1 MKAKIVEAVTISK
14 MLEEAAALER
24 AAKLQKEELEKL
36 KQQKKAE
43 KLEAKKAAEENIYE
57 RPQAK
62 AIADSFLDAT
72 KEIFS
77 MSSAFENSQ
86 DSIAKNFR
94 MKLKMT
100 INRRT
105 GQITD
110 SLKQISAVV
119 SELVQLCFESRTISK
134 HAFSYCLTLLSNKLL
149 VKPWFVK
156 FTIIYS

>member
-1 MKAKIVEAVTISK
+1 MKSKIAEAVALAKS
-14 MLEEAAALER
+14 LEEAASVER
-24 AAKLQKEELEKL
+24 AAKLKKEEL
-36 KQQKKAE
+36 Q
-43 KLEAKKAAEENIYE
+43 KLEQIRVAKEIESRKAAEENIYE

-77 MSSAFENSQ
+77 MSAIFENSQ
-86 DSIAKNFR
+86 DTVAKNFR

-110 SLKQISAVV
+110 SVKQIRAVV
-119 SELVQLCFESRTISK
+119 GELVQLCFESRTISK
-134 HAFSYCLTLLSNKLL
+134 QAFSYCLTLLSNKLL
-149 VKPWFVK
+149 VKIAFLK
-156 FTIIYS
+156 TF